1 MSPHPPRRGYTP
13 AGGSSSGDAPAAHAS
28 THADGGSDEVALDA
42 SQVTTGTFAIG
53 RIPTG
58 TSSSTV
64 ALGND
69 SRITGAVQGSRL
81 ISAGTGLTGGGD
93 LTADRT
99 LTVAYGTTSGT
110 AAQGNDSRLSD
121 ARTPTAH
128 ATSHQIGG
136 SDEFII
142 TSTHTI
148 SSRIDSIARTDA
160 QASIT
165 LTSQTML
172 LGYFTPEVAFTA
184 TNLLVC
190 ASTTQSATITLG
202 RMGLY
207 SVDGSGNLTLLQ
219 GTTND
224 TALLGT
230 GSTVYTKAI
239 TSTALTRGSRYAVGL
254 LMVGTT
260 AGSVRGASGVAAL
273 TSLSPRTAAAVT
285 GQSDLPSSV
294 AVGSLTTSGNTPWF
308 GLT

>member
-1 MSPHPPRRGYTP
+1 MSGGYVNLGGS
-13 AGGSSSGDAPAAHAS
+13 AGGGAPAAHAS
-28 THADGGSDEVALDA
+28 THGTAGSDPVSLDA
-42 SQVTTGTFAIG
+42 AQVATGTLAIA

-58 TSSSTV
+58 TTSSTV
-64 ALGND
+64 TIGND
-69 SRITGAVQGSRL
+69 SRVTGAAQKASNLSDLASASTARTNLGLGGAATLAVGTT
-81 ISAGTGLTGGGD
+81 AGTVAAGD
-93 LTADRT
+93 
-99 LTVAYGTTSGT
+99 
-110 AAQGNDSRLSD
+110 DSRLSN

-128 ATSHQIGG
+128 ATTHQVGG
-136 SDEFII
+136 TDELIVPTTHALSTRLDTI
-142 TSTHTI
+142 T
-148 SSRIDSIARTDA
+148 RTDA

-165 LTSQTML
+165 LTSGTML
-172 LGYFTPEVAFTA
+172 IGYFTAAVDFTV

-190 ASTTQSATITLG
+190 SSTTQSATITLG

-207 SVDGSGNLTLLQ
+207 SVDGSGNLALLQ

-224 TALLGT
+224 TSLLGT

-239 TSTALTRGSRYAVGL
+239 TSTPLTRGSRYAIGL

-273 TSLSPRTAAAVT
+273 TTLSPRTAAAVT
-285 GQSDLPSSV
+285 GQSDLPDPL